1 MKVGRSVVE
10 LERKILPAVFRCP
23 HSRENS
29 SREIKVKE
37 RKRERKEKKKENN
50 FLRSSVACN
59 FTGSDTATGP
69 TSGIMYLR
77 CLVGFA
83 GIRRKAARHLADERA
98 ALCGHSRRIRRN
110 VIIVINVIVL
120 FAVIV
125 VGVMHVCDRARGDCK
140 RSPACTVYGD
150 GNATASLRINML
162 ARQNDTDFCGV
173 YINDVSY
180 SANLVSF
187 SQSD

>member
-1 MKVGRSVVE
+1 
-10 LERKILPAVFRCP
+10 
-23 HSRENS
+23 
-29 SREIKVKE
+29 
-37 RKRERKEKKKENN
+37 
-50 FLRSSVACN
+50 
-59 FTGSDTATGP
+59 
-69 TSGIMYLR
+69 MYLR

-187 SQSD
+187 SQSDWDVSTSWENNTEKRLPATTTTEQNRKKKSTNEIGKATRDKD